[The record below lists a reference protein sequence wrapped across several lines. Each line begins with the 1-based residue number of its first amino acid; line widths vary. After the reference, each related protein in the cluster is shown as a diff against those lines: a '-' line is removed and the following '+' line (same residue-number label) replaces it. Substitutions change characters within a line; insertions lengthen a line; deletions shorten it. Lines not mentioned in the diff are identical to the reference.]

1 MAEANKPKSMDTHPN
16 ELRMTLEYHKDPF
29 WVPFC
34 LYCTLTICQLR
45 NAFINLFA
53 DDTLIYLHGN
63 DIDAM
68 RNEMNNELERINQW
82 LRLNKLKLNDNKTKV
97 MVLGNTLMKSPVNSI
112 IMDGEVLGIKREF
125 KHLGWAKN

>member
-1 MAEANKPKSMDTHPN
+1 MPQ
-16 ELRMTLEYHKDPF
+16 
-29 WVPFC
+29 
-34 LYCTLTICQLR
+34 QLR
-45 NAFINLFA
+45 NAFINLFV